1 MIKLTDFF
9 LTILTTFLLV
19 VTQVFLK
26 IWLSKYTIKIF
37 PLRELNISNI
47 FKIEFIGAG
56 LSFLIGGI
64 LWLSLL
70 KRVEFNL
77 LYPLISLSYIFG
89 LFAAKFIFHEDVPS
103 IRWFGVLVIMLGVYI
118 ISRN

>member
-26 IWLSKYTIKIF
+26 IWLSKYTVQIF
-37 PLRELNISNI
+37 PLRELHISNV
-47 FKIEFIGAG
+47 FRFEFIGAG

-64 LWLSLL
+64 LWLGLL

-89 LFAAKFIFHEDVPS
+89 LLAARFIFHENIPS
-103 IRWFGVLVIMLGVYI
+103 IRWLGVLVIMFGVYL
-118 ISRN
+118 ISRH